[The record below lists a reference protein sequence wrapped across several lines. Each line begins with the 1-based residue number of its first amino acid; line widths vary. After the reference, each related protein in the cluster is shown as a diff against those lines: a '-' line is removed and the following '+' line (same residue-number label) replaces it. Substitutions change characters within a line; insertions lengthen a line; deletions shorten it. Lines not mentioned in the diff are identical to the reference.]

1 MLNMS
6 EKLNGNGAAVVTRV
20 GWERPNDGKDDV
32 LYQIDL
38 DLHRSEQSIDG
49 GESHSIHIDD
59 ELYRKM
65 NDVYQYPDP
74 NLVLLRS
81 ELSGVGI
88 RPFDEYKVAK
98 ESETF

>member
-38 DLHRSEQSIDG
+38 DLHRSE
-49 GESHSIHIDD
+49 
-59 ELYRKM
+59 
-65 NDVYQYPDP
+65 
-74 NLVLLRS
+74 
-81 ELSGVGI
+81 
-88 RPFDEYKVAK
+88 
-98 ESETF
+98 